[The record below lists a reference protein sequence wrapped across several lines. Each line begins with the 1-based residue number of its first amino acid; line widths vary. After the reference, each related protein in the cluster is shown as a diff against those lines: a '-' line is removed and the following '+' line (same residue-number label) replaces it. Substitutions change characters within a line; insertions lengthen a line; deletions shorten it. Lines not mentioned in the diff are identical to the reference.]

1 MTLDIIPWG
10 CVNSPTRDHRT
21 RKGAFVCAYIPQPVD
36 LLYGLARS
44 QAPRN
49 HAGMLRRPG
58 NYNNLRDLGDQ
69 AGGPARGKEKPRG
82 GLGFFL
88 CSSFSG
94 MIYSFF
100 VISSLAAASYALP
113 YFCFVYCWPWCK
125 KPTSTV
131 WSIFFYVLF
140 PYSNIL
146 HITVSVAVSAYF
158 TFIHLH
164 PSFLF
169 LFGGVGF
176 ACLAPH
182 VFAKG
187 DAFGAGPLH
196 NGFIFFLAKSNRALN
211 PLICG
216 RFAPR
221 IEALTAFGCHM
232 VSSFNTYIRR
242 EYNQFPG
249 CRKAFP

>member
-1 MTLDIIPWG
+1 MPGENPGPLGGNNGVMSAFNFVHQPVICRLPRARLIIISVTWAIRPRR
-10 CVNSPTRDHRT
+10 S
-21 RKGAFVCAYIPQPVD
+21 RKGKK
-36 LLYGLARS
+36 
-44 QAPRN
+44 N
-49 HAGMLRRPG
+49 RRVG
-58 NYNNLRDLGDQ
+58 R
-69 AGGPARGKEKPRG
+69 
-82 GLGFFL
+82 LGFFL

-100 VISSLAAASYALP
+100 VISSLSAASYALP
-113 YFCFVYCWPWCK
+113 YFCFVYCWPWRK

-169 LFGGVGF
+169 LFGGVDF

-232 VSSFNTYIRR
+232 VRSFNTYIRR